1 MHGVLITMFLH
12 AHAVFFLCFVA
23 EMFKNTVL
31 LVDLSLTQQKF
42 THFFEFIFCQ
52 KAMK

>member
-1 MHGVLITMFLH
+1 MFLH
-12 AHAVFFLCFVA
+12 AHAVFFLRFVA

-42 THFFEFIFCQ
+42 RLIFLNLFFAKKQ
-52 KAMK
+52 